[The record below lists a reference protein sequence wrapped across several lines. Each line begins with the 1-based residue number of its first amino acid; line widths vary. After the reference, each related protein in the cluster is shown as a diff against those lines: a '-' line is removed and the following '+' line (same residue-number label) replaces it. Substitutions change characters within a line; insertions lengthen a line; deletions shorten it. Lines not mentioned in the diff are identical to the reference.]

1 MKIALLNIATN
12 KYISFLPN
20 LYTTADQLFLKNHDV
35 DYFLFSNLDFK
46 VNNCKRNVITRKIEH
61 KPWPYMT
68 LYRYKFFVQA
78 EEQLKQYDYL
88 YYCDADMYFFSE
100 VGDEILSDR
109 VGTLHPGFFNK
120 DKELFTYEKNPQSTA
135 FLSNKDGEHYYAG
148 GFNGGSSSEFL
159 KMAKTID
166 ENISKDE
173 ANNIIAKWHD
183 ESHLNKYLST
193 NKPTNILSPLYC
205 FPDRC
210 TSNMQPKIIAITKNH
225 ELFRSET

>member
-46 VNNCKRNVITRKIEH
+46 VNNCKRNVIIRKIEH

-68 LYRYKFFVQA
+68 LYRYKFFVEAQ
-78 EEQLKQYDYL
+78 EELKNYDYL
-88 YYCDADMYFFSE
+88 YYCDADMYFLSE

-109 VGTLHPGFFNK
+109 VATIHPGFFNA
-120 DKELFTYEKNPQSTA
+120 DKSKFTYEKNPESTA
-135 FLSNKDGEHYYAG
+135 YLKNEDGERYYAG

-205 FPDRC
+205 FPDRWK
-210 TSNMQPKIIAITKNH
+210 SNMQPKIIAITKNH